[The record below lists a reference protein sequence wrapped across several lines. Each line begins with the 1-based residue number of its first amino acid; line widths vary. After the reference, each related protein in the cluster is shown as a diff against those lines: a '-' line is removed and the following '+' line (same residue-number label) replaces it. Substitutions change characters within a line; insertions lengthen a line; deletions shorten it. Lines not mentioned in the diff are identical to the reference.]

1 MLVSATL
8 MLRVLYCLAIIVA
21 LAPFP
26 LMVSASLPFLSSRA
40 LVTGGG
46 AVLLLTGLRPLVVLA
61 VAALR
66 LYAVVRHRGTLDAY
80 VTGSLGAL
88 RRLGIW
94 AMGIGTIVPIGVVT
108 TGVILAS
115 IYKGEQHSG
124 LLAFIGGVYGFE
136 LSSIGVAGCALFE
149 LSRLLGF
156 EARMREDRR
165 RAAAAVARAR

>member
-1 MLVSATL
+1 

-21 LAPFP
+21 MAPVL
-26 LMVSASLPFLSSRA
+26 LMASAGLPFLSSRA

-46 AVLLLTGLRPLVVLA
+46 AVLLLTGLRPLVVLV

-94 AMGIGTIVPIGVVT
+94 AMVIGTIIPVGVVA
-108 TGVILAS
+108 TGVILSS
-115 IYKGEQHSG
+115 IYKDEQHSG
-124 LLAFIGGVYGFE
+124 LLAFIGGVYGFQ
-136 LSSIGVAGCALFE
+136 LSGIGVAGLVLFE

-165 RAAAAVARAR
+165 RAGAAVARAR